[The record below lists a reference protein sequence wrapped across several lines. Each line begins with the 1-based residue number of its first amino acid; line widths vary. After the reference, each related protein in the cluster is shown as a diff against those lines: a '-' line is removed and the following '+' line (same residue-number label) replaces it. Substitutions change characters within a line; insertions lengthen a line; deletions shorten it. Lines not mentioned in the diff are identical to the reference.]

1 MYELFLVEQGVEI
14 DVEADMDEVVRIL
27 DREVSNFGTDTR
39 RFKLEVGKATLGR
52 EWQMVVRPLDTLSGR
67 PLNDSL
73 GFVTVTKVDD
83 NTIQVRIPPKA
94 EWEPSPFDEEGRL
107 FTSFILQL
115 VEAFRQLG
123 WISLPGPLPDAWRDP
138 QGVVQTD

>member
-14 DVEADMDEVVRIL
+14 DVEADTDEVVRIL

-67 PLNDSL
+67 PMNDSL

-94 EWEPSPFDEEGRL
+94 EWEPSPLLTPGDTFQVDFSGLETAIYRYY
-107 FTSFILQL
+107 SF
-115 VEAFRQLG
+115 LG
-123 WISLPGPLPDAWRDP
+123 NNRIPGSIDTRP
-138 QGVVQTD
+138 QQ